1 MKQPRTS
8 DFDPNA
14 KARDLKSSMADF
26 PAIEKPPQ
34 AATSGE
40 SSHTSDTPVRPDRP
54 VRVDIRSAATSKRK
68 IKSRH
73 AFDIYEDQVEELQK
87 LSLEDRMRGGAGSMS
102 AMVREAIDDYIAK
115 VRAE

>member
-1 MKQPRTS
+1 MKQPRTN

-14 KARDLKSSMADF
+14 KSRDLKSPMADF
-26 PAIEKPPQ
+26 PAIEHPQQVQQAPVSDPGPP
-34 AATSGE
+34 G
-40 SSHTSDTPVRPDRP
+40 RPGRD
-54 VRVDIRSAATSKRK
+54 VQTITTGKRK

-102 AMVREAIDDYIAK
+102 AMVREALDDYIAK
-115 VRAE
+115 VRVE